1 MRSTWTPTRS
11 RRASASSA
19 ASIAADYA
27 GRDLL
32 LVIVLRGAVV
42 FGSDLS
48 RATAIPHALDF
59 VSVAGYASPF
69 GDGSS
74 VRLLKDLDEP
84 ISGRNVVVVENVVD
98 TGLSLNYILKALALR
113 DPASLAVCTLID
125 RPYRRLVDDLPIRY
139 AGFTAPGRVLRGLR
153 LRPGRPL
160 PRPARA
166 ARAAALVLHSRLRAE
181 LRESVTSGLGTR
193 ASGRTRTRGW
203 GESHPPPT
211 ETVPAKSARV

>member
-1 MRSTWTPTRS
+1 MNAQPAFEPARPHRLGEVYMD
-11 RRASASSA
+11 RDQIA
-19 ASIAADYA
+19 ARVGELGQSIAADYA

-48 RATAIPHALDF
+48 RATTIPHALDF

-84 ISGRNVVVVENVVD
+84 IAERNVVVVENVVD

-113 DPASLAVCTLID
+113 SPASLAVCTLID
-125 RPYRRLVDDLPIRY
+125 RPYRRLVDDLPISY
-139 AGFTAPGRVLRGLR
+139 VGFTAPDEFFVGYGFDLDGRYRGLPGLHVLRR
-153 LRPGRPL
+153 
-160 PRPARA
+160 
-166 ARAAALVLHSRLRAE
+166 
-181 LRESVTSGLGTR
+181 
-193 ASGRTRTRGW
+193 
-203 GESHPPPT
+203 
-211 ETVPAKSARV
+211 

>member
-1 MRSTWTPTRS
+1 VSADPAFEPVRPHRLGEVYMDADQIATRVGELG
-11 RRASASSA
+11 RA
-19 ASIAADYA
+19 IAADYA

-139 AGFTAPGRVLRGLR
+139 AGFTAPDEFFVGYGFDLDGRYRGLPALHVLRR
-153 LRPGRPL
+153 
-160 PRPARA
+160 
-166 ARAAALVLHSRLRAE
+166 
-181 LRESVTSGLGTR
+181 
-193 ASGRTRTRGW
+193 
-203 GESHPPPT
+203 
-211 ETVPAKSARV
+211 

>member
-1 MRSTWTPTRS
+1 MDADQIAARVGELG
-11 RRASASSA
+11 

-27 GRDLL
+27 KRDVL

-59 VSVAGYASPF
+59 VSVAGYASPY

-84 ISGRNVVVVENVVD
+84 IRGRDVIVVEYVVD

-113 DPASLAVCTLID
+113 EPESLHVCTLID

-139 AGFTAPGRVLRGLR
+139 VGFTAPDEFFVGYGFDLDQRYRGLPD
-153 LRPGRPL
+153 LRVVDL
-160 PRPARA
+160 PDTA
-166 ARAAALVLHSRLRAE
+166 A
-181 LRESVTSGLGTR
+181 
-193 ASGRTRTRGW
+193 
-203 GESHPPPT
+203 
-211 ETVPAKSARV
+211 

>member
-1 MRSTWTPTRS
+1 MDADQIATRVGELG
-11 RRASASSA
+11 RA
-19 ASIAADYA
+19 IAADYA

-139 AGFTAPGRVLRGLR
+139 AGFTAPDEFFVGYGFDLDGRYRGLPALHVLRR
-153 LRPGRPL
+153 
-160 PRPARA
+160 
-166 ARAAALVLHSRLRAE
+166 
-181 LRESVTSGLGTR
+181 
-193 ASGRTRTRGW
+193 
-203 GESHPPPT
+203 
-211 ETVPAKSARV
+211 